1 MWDLKLGGFVK
12 VPYGGGGWGFGISAD
27 VLYQQLQTYE
37 LTGPLTRQDDL
48 RASGGIAR
56 VHVGYSLS
64 FLIFELGF
72 TGKTTDFSEEN
83 AVPSYDNWEIGSDF
97 SVYINAWDVLEIRP
111 YIEFS
116 YAWFRDQFD
125 LQDDGTLLRQED
137 DLYGLRGALDLNLYE
152 PLRITFGLDAW
163 HREYDDRVDVDS
175 LDPDSTVKT
184 TFERYAMLWTE
195 VAYNVYSFLYLGGRY
210 SYSRRIS
217 DVNAAGY
224 AVHTATLFVEL
235 NF

>member
-1 MWDLKLGGFVK
+1 
-12 VPYGGGGWGFGISAD
+12 
-27 VLYQQLQTYE
+27 
-37 LTGPLTRQDDL
+37 DL

-137 DLYGLRGALDLNLYE
+137 DLQLLKFNYGADVRLDIGLIEAEARVYSLRQDDSAAGFNRYWQYGLRGALDLNLYE